1 MHDMPWNKVYEAIEL
16 YVVRIATPSGSGTGF
31 LVSRTNGNLIA
42 IATAAHVLNHA
53 HYWEQPIRIKHFAT
67 GKSVLLRQPDR
78 AVFLEEDRDTAAL
91 VFDVGELEL
100 PSTPPLLSPE
110 GKYLKVGL
118 ELAWVGSPDSPAV
131 ASVNLCFFS
140 GRVSAHRT
148 DKHTYLVDGVAI
160 NGVSGGP
167 AFWNGGNR
175 LSVIGVVS
183 AYIPNRASGIVLP
196 GLSIIRDVSQ
206 FHDIT
211 KKFESLDKA
220 RSKQSPPQEPP
231 PAESI
236 DSPQKPT
243 SLTAGR

>member
-1 MHDMPWNKVYEAIEL
+1 MPDMPWSEAYEAIEP

-31 LVSRTNGNLIA
+31 LVSRTKGNLIA
-42 IATAAHVLNHA
+42 IATAAHVVDHA
-53 HYWEQPIRIKHFAT
+53 HYWEQPIRIEHFAT
-67 GKSVLLRQPDR
+67 AKSVLLRQADR
-78 AVFLEEDRDTAAL
+78 AIFLEEDRDTAAL
-91 VFDVGELEL
+91 VFNIGELDL
-100 PSTPPLLSPE
+100 PSTPPVLGPE
-110 GKYLKVGL
+110 GRFLKVGC
-118 ELAWVGSPDSPAV
+118 ELAWVGFPAV

-140 GRVSAHRT
+140 GRVSAHRP
-148 DKHTYLVDGVAI
+148 DEHTYLVDGVAI

-175 LSVIGVVS
+175 LSVTGVVS

-211 KKFESLDKA
+211 KRFKSLDKA
-220 RSKQSPPQEPP
+220 RSEQSTPQEPPP

-236 DSPQKPT
+236 NPLK
-243 SLTAGR
+243 

>member
-1 MHDMPWNKVYEAIEL
+1 MPNMLWNEAYETIAP

-31 LVSRTNGNLIA
+31 LVSRTKGTLIA
-42 IATAAHVLNHA
+42 IATAAHVVNHA
-53 HYWEQPIRIKHFAT
+53 HYWEQPIRIEHFAT
-67 GKSVLLRQPDR
+67 GKSILLRQSDR
-78 AVFLEEDRDTAAL
+78 AVFLEEDRDTAAV
-91 VFDVGELEL
+91 VFDVGDLDL

-110 GKYLKVGL
+110 GKFLKVGY
-118 ELAWVGSPDSPAV
+118 ELAWVGFPAV

-140 GRVSAHRT
+140 GHVSAHRE
-148 DKHTYLVDGVAI
+148 DEHTYLVDGVAI

-175 LSVIGVVS
+175 LSVIGVVT
-183 AYIPNRASGIVLP
+183 AYVPNRASGIVLP

-220 RSKQSPPQEPP
+220 RSEQSPPQEPSIS
-231 PAESI
+231 ESI
-236 DSPQKPT
+236 DSPT
-243 SLTAGR
+243 WSF